1 METFLEILKFTLPAL
16 LVLLTAWFILK
27 NVLARQSDMFSLFVG
42 KELERVNAELKNKS
56 RELTLPIRL
65 QAYERM
71 TLFCS
76 RIELSQVLLRAH
88 TDKMSAGEL
97 KSAMIYTIEDEFSHN
112 ITQQMYMS
120 EDLWDIILLAKSE
133 AISIVKTIG
142 ASVGDTASDEAFI
155 QAFIEHSKAN
165 PQMGY
170 LQAQSGIKKEVN
182 ILF

>member
-16 LVLLTAWFILK
+16 LVLVTAWFILK
-27 NVLARQSDMFSLFVG
+27 NVLNRQSEMFSMFVG
-42 KELERVNAELKNKS
+42 KELEKINAELKNKS
-56 RELTLPIRL
+56 RELTLPVRL

-76 RIELSQVLLRAH
+76 RIELSQVLVRAH
-88 TDKMSAGEL
+88 SQQMSAGDL
-97 KSAMIYTIEDEFSHN
+97 KASMILNIEDEFSHN

-120 EDLWDIILLAKSE
+120 EDLWNIVLLAKSE
-133 AISIVKTIG
+133 AIAIVKNI
-142 ASVGDTASDEAFI
+142 AAQVGETASDEAFI
-155 QAFIEHSKAN
+155 QAFIESSKTA

-170 LQAQSGIKKEVN
+170 LQAQSAIKKEVN